1 MADKR
6 PQGVGRNQDPPQRSN
21 LGPIPIGLF
30 TLGAVLVGA
39 FLVDVGQFLLFPK
52 IETDIRYLVTILCCA
67 FVAGGLAYL
76 AVHRAETL
84 NRKAVRASQ
93 QQARLEA
100 DLGHILDSVR
110 LFLWHADVVEVDG
123 FYIWDMHISNE
134 EAAGRILP
142 IQVPQGQTWADAWNR
157 SKLPED
163 RQRSEK
169 ASIRAFKTGLK
180 GFSNEYRCFLASGEI
195 RWIYDDILIEPR
207 GAGKFYV
214 MGASFDITQLRKTE
228 VTLEEERTLLK
239 TVMNSLPDPV
249 FVKDRDS
256 RFLLD
261 NAAHLEHLGVKAQDE
276 LNGRSDFDLFPKEI
290 AQPFYEDEQSIVQ
303 GKKDVINR
311 VEISQDRAGNP
322 RWFWTTK
329 VPLRDTQG
337 QIIGI
342 VGVNRDITARKQ
354 EEEELK
360 AAMHAVE
367 VARAEA
373 EHHAR
378 LLEEQRRELEKARD
392 EALASTRAK
401 SDFLANMSHEI
412 RTPMNGILGIT
423 ELMLGTNLTDEQ
435 YNLATTVRTSAE
447 ALLTVINDILDFSR
461 IEAGKMH
468 IEVTDF
474 NLRTLAE
481 EVTDLVAGNSF
492 GKGLELTCSYE
503 PGAPERVQGDP
514 ARIRQVLTNLMGNA
528 VKFTEKGEVS
538 LEVRVLERSE
548 TAVNMRLAVV
558 DTGIGVALE
567 AQDKIFESFTQ
578 ADGTTTRKYGGTGL
592 GLAICKQLAKLMD
605 GEIGMESKEGK
616 GSTFYLDVP
625 LPLQTG
631 EEPKP
636 KRASPESIRGIPVL
650 VVDDNATNRRILR
663 EQLLSFGCQ
672 PTEVESGAEGLRI
685 LASASDAGKPFR
697 VAILD
702 MQMPE
707 MDGEQLGH
715 LIREDPRYDDMPM
728 ILYTSMGDHGGPDVM
743 RDKGFSV
750 VLMKPTRQSQILT
763 AILTVL
769 GEQQA
774 EVHAEPTVEVQ
785 ELAGLKVLL
794 AEDNEIN
801 QMVAMMMLERFGCK
815 TSAVGTGKLAV
826 EALAAAHYDVV
837 LMDVHMPEMDGYMAT
852 SEIRKFQGPLGK
864 HTPVIAMTAK
874 AMTGDRELCLAAGM
888 DDYIVKPVRPDDL
901 HDVLLRWSR
910 GFTEE
915 TKPLTAASGT
925 RDGEVEA

>member
-1 MADKR
+1 M
-6 PQGVGRNQDPPQRSN
+6 GF
-21 LGPIPIGLF
+21 F

-39 FLVDVGQFLLFPK
+39 FLVNVTQYLLFPK
-52 IETDIRYLVTILCCA
+52 METDIRFLVTILCCA
-67 FVAGGLAYL
+67 VVAGGLAYY
-76 AVHRAETL
+76 AVHRAETFAK
-84 NRKAVRASQ
+84 KAAQVNQ
-93 QQARLEA
+93 QRARLEA

-123 FYIWDMHISNE
+123 FYIWDMHISND
-134 EAAGRILP
+134 EAASRILP
-142 IQVPQGQTWADAWNR
+142 IQVEQGQTWADAWNR

-163 RQRSEK
+163 RIRSEK
-169 ASIRAFKTGLK
+169 AANKAFRSGLK
-180 GFSNEYRCFLASGEI
+180 GYSNEYRCVLASGEI
-195 RWIYDDILIEPR
+195 RWIYDDILIETR
-207 GAGKFYV
+207 GPGKFYV

-239 TVMNSLPDPV
+239 TVTSSLPDPV
-249 FVKDRDS
+249 YVKDRDG
-256 RFLLD
+256 RILLAND
-261 NAAHLEHLGVKAQDE
+261 AHLAHVGVKSLDV
-276 LNGRSDFDLFPKEI
+276 LIGKTDFDLYPEDVAKTLR
-290 AQPFYEDEQSIVQ
+290 EDEQILIS
-303 GKKDVINR
+303 GKKDLINK
-311 VEISQDRAGNP
+311 VEVSQDASGEQ

-329 VPLRDTQG
+329 IPLRDNHG
-337 QIIGI
+337 QILGI
-342 VGVNRDITARKQ
+342 VGVNRDITARKK

-360 AAMHAVE
+360 LAMHAVE

-378 LLEEQRRELEKARD
+378 LLEQNQAELEKARD

-423 ELMLGTNLTDEQ
+423 EIMLGTTMTDEQ

-468 IEVTDF
+468 IEVMDF

-481 EVTDLVAGNSF
+481 EVTDLVAGNAF
-492 GKGLELTCSYE
+492 GKGLELTCFYE
-503 PGAPERVQGDP
+503 PGAPERLQGDP

-538 LEVRVLERSE
+538 LEVRVLERDDQQ
-548 TAVNMRLAVV
+548 VRMRMAVV
-558 DTGIGVALE
+558 DTGIGIAKE

-592 GLAICKQLAKLMD
+592 GLAICKQLAKLMG
-605 GEIGMESKEGK
+605 GEIGMESEYGK
-616 GSTFYLDVP
+616 GSTFYLEMP
-625 LPLQTG
+625 LPLQMG

-663 EQLLSFGCQ
+663 EQLLSFGCV
-672 PTEVESGAEGLRI
+672 PTEVESGSEGLKE
-685 LASASDAGKPFR
+685 LARAHDSGKPYR

-715 LIREDPRYDDMPM
+715 FVREDHRYDDMPM

-750 VLMKPTRQSQILT
+750 VLMKPTRQSQILN

-769 GEQQA
+769 GEQEAQEA
-774 EVHAEPTVEVQ
+774 PAQPPSEEIL
-785 ELAGLKVLL
+785 ELAGVNVLL

-815 TSAVGTGKLAV
+815 TVAVGTGKLAV
-826 EALAAAHYDVV
+826 EALKSNRYDVV

-852 SEIRKFQGPLGK
+852 SEIRKMESPLGK

-901 HDVLLRWSR
+901 HEVLVRWSKSAR
-910 GFTEE
+910 HAA
-915 TKPLTAASGT
+915 LTASSRT
-925 RDGEVEA
+925 DTDGA